1 MQPNYSEVELLT
13 FISKFR
19 KRRKIRRRS
28 FKPSE
33 KSETRHFYVVVVQ
46 RRQRKVK
53 KHAASVELL
62 FCLFN
67 LLLLFAVLVAVDV
80 AVVASLNVMLHE
92 TIRNDD
98 F

>member
-1 MQPNYSEVELLT
+1 MQPNYSEAELLT

-19 KRRKIRRRS
+19 KRRKIHRRS

-33 KSETRHFYVVVVQ
+33 KSETRYFYVVVVQ

>member
-1 MQPNYSEVELLT
+1 MQANYSEVELLT

>member
-1 MQPNYSEVELLT
+1 MQANYSEVELLT

-80 AVVASLNVMLHE
+80 AVVASLNVTLHE

>member
-1 MQPNYSEVELLT
+1 MQPNYSEAELLT

-19 KRRKIRRRS
+19 KRRKILRRS

-62 FCLFN
+62 FYLFN